1 MTQQKNQ
8 IGKEGLE
15 FISNYL
21 KTTKQLSRLDLLGN
35 NIGPDEGSDILSD
48 ILMENRSIEELNLRY
63 NKISEGT
70 SKLARAMETNDKITV
85 LILWRNDV
93 DDISAIALADMLKKN
108 KSIQHLDVQGNSIAD
123 EGIAAIG
130 LALKENNALE
140 ELNLRFNHI
149 GFEGSMGLAEGLK
162 VNQSVHTIVLQDN
175 FLDDAAINNL
185 EAATNKVEFFF

>member
-1 MTQQKNQ
+1 M
-8 IGKEGLE
+8 
-15 FISNYL
+15 
-21 KTTKQLSRLDLLGN
+21 
-35 NIGPDEGSDILSD
+35 
-48 ILMENRSIEELNLRY
+48 
-63 NKISEGT
+63 
-70 SKLARAMETNDKITV
+70 
-85 LILWRNDV
+85 
-93 DDISAIALADMLKKN
+93 
-108 KSIQHLDVQGNSIAD
+108 H